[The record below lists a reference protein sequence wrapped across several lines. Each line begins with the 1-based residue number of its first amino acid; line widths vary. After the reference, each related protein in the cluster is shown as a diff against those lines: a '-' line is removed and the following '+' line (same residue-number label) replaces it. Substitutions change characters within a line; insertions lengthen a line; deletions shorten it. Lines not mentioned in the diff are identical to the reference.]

1 MIRSKTATSLL
12 AIAAMVSLSSCQT
25 PDTTVASAAPQ
36 VLGSETAALS
46 HPNIVIILAD
56 DMGWRD
62 VGYHGSEIKT
72 PNIDALASK
81 GVILD
86 RYYAQ
91 PTCSPTR
98 SALMTGH
105 SPMRLGVVQ
114 PLSKLA
120 PTGLPLSEKL
130 LPQYLKEAN
139 YQTVLTGKWHLG
151 GRQRAYLPTER
162 GFDQFYGSV
171 NGGVGYWDHVHG
183 GGLDWQ
189 RNGKTLRE
197 EGYSTDLI
205 TTEAIK
211 LVRGRDKSR
220 PLMLYAAF
228 GAPHLPNEAPEAA
241 IAQYADIKNPHRRV
255 HAAMV
260 TELDLAIGRLVETLK
275 SEGMLD
281 NTIIWFMSD
290 NGGLIA
296 SPPPSFSVLGQQIA
310 KMEAAAGTKLTPRFM
325 EFLRLN
331 NIEGGSDNLPLKGAK
346 ATVYEGAARVPS
358 FVYWQGKLSAKTSA
372 QMITAQDVLPTL
384 LQGAGLKVPARLD
397 GRSLWPALAKA
408 NTKALPVSDYVIQAS
423 KGLGQD
429 EAYYRYPWKL
439 VRIDGAPE
447 ALYNVEQDP
456 SEKTDLAELHP
467 DLVKKLSAAL
477 TAFPRGASVQ
487 VSMKDA
493 ILDPDFFGGKED
505 RAPWADTVLGPPPS
519 ED

>member
-1 MIRSKTATSLL
+1 MIRSRTAASLM
-12 AIAAMVSLSSCQT
+12 AIALMVGLSSCQT
-25 PDTTVASAAPQ
+25 PNK
-36 VLGSETAALS
+36 TAAAGGAQMSSNRTTPLN

-56 DMGWRD
+56 DLGWRD

-72 PNIDALASK
+72 PNIDALAAK

-91 PTCSPTR
+91 PSCSPTR
-98 SALMTGH
+98 SALMTGR

-139 YQTVLTGKWHLG
+139 YQTFLTGKWHLG

-162 GFDQFYGSV
+162 GFDQFYGSL
-171 NGGVGYWDHVHG
+171 NGGIGYWDHVHG

-205 TTEAIK
+205 TTEAMK

-241 IAQYADIKNPHRRV
+241 IAQYADIKNPNRRV

-260 TELDLAIGRLVETLK
+260 TELDTAIGRIVETLK

-296 SPPPSFSVLGQQIA
+296 SPPPSFTVLGQQIA

-325 EFLRLN
+325 EFVRVN
-331 NIEGGSDNLPLKGAK
+331 NIEGGSNNLPLKGAK

-358 FVYWQGKLSAKTSA
+358 FVYWQGKLSPKTSA

-384 LQGAGLKVPARLD
+384 LQGAGLEVPSRLD
-397 GRSLWPALAKA
+397 GRSLWPAL
-408 NTKALPVSDYVIQAS
+408 TKAKTLPVSDYVIQAS

-456 SEKTDLAELHP
+456 SETTDLAQRHP
-467 DLVKKLSAAL
+467 ERVKMLSAAL
-477 TAFPRGASVQ
+477 TAFPRGATVQ

-505 RAPWADTVLGPPPS
+505 RAPWADTVQGPTPS

>member
-1 MIRSKTATSLL
+1 MTRSRAAAVLLATATLL
-12 AIAAMVSLSSCQT
+12 FLSGCQT
-25 PDTTVASAAPQ
+25 PQRVAASAA
-36 VLGSETAALS
+36 STRTLS
-46 HPNIVIILAD
+46 GEAKGLAHPNIVIILAD

-72 PNIDALASK
+72 PNIDALAAK
-81 GVILD
+81 GVTLD

-114 PLSKLA
+114 PLSKLV

-139 YQTVLTGKWHLG
+139 YQTVMAGKWHLG
-151 GRQRAYLPTER
+151 GHQRAYLPNAR
-162 GFDQFYGSV
+162 GFDQFYGYV
-171 NGGVGYWDHVHG
+171 NGGIGYWDHVHG

-197 EGYSTDLI
+197 EGYSTDLLADQ
-205 TTEAIK
+205 AIK
-211 LVRGRDKSR
+211 MIRGRDKTR

-241 IAQYADIKNPHRRV
+241 LAPYADIKNPHRRT

-260 TELDLAIGRLVETLK
+260 SELDSAIGRLVETLR

-281 NTIIWFMSD
+281 NTVIWFMSD

-296 SPPPSFSVLGQQIA
+296 SPPPSFTVLGQQIA
-310 KMEAAAGTKLTPRFM
+310 KMEAAAGTKLPPRFM
-325 EFLRLN
+325 EFLRIN
-331 NIEGGSDNLPLKGAK
+331 NTEGGSDNMPLKGGK
-346 ATVYEGAARVPS
+346 ASVYEGAARVPS
-358 FVYWQGKLSAKTSA
+358 FVYWQGKLTQQTSS
-372 QMITAQDVLPTL
+372 QMVTAQDVLPTL
-384 LQGAGLKVPARLD
+384 MHAAGLKSPTHLD
-397 GRSLWPALAKA
+397 GRDMWPAIAKSRP
-408 NTKALPVSDYVIQAS
+408 LPVADYVIQAS

-439 VRIDGAPE
+439 VRIDGAAE
-447 ALYNVEQDP
+447 ALYNVAQDP
-456 SEKTDLAELHP
+456 TEQNDLAKIHP
-467 DLVKKLSAAL
+467 DRVKTLSAAL
-477 TAFPRGASVQ
+477 TAFPRGKSVQ
-487 VSMKDA
+487 VSLRDLV
-493 ILDPDFFGGKED
+493 LDTDFFGGKED
-505 RAPWADTVLGPPPS
+505 RPPWADTVLGPPPS

>member
-1 MIRSKTATSLL
+1 MIRSRTAASLM
-12 AIAAMVSLSSCQT
+12 AIALMVGLSSCQT
-25 PDTTVASAAPQ
+25 SST
-36 VLGSETAALS
+36 TAASGRSLMSSNRTAPLS

-72 PNIDALASK
+72 PNIDALAAK

-91 PTCSPTR
+91 PSCSPTR
-98 SALMTGH
+98 SALMTGR

-151 GRQRAYLPTER
+151 GRQRAYLPNQR
-162 GFDQFYGSV
+162 GFDQFYGSL
-171 NGGVGYWDHVHG
+171 NGGIGYWDHVHG

-205 TTEAIK
+205 ASEAIK
-211 LVRGRDKSR
+211 LLQGRDKRR

-241 IAQYADIKNPHRRV
+241 IAQYADIKNPYRRG

-260 TELDLAIGRLVETLK
+260 TELDSAIGRLVETLK

-296 SPPPSFSVLGQQIA
+296 SPPPSFTALGQQIA

-325 EFLRLN
+325 EFLRVN

-358 FVYWQGKLSAKTSA
+358 FVYWQGKLSPKTSA

-384 LQGAGLKVPARLD
+384 MQGAGLKVPARLD
-397 GRSLWPALAKA
+397 GRSMWPALTKA
-408 NTKALPVSDYVIQAS
+408 KALPVSDYVIQAS
-423 KGLGQD
+423 KGLAQD

-447 ALYNVEQDP
+447 ALYNVETDP
-456 SEKTDLAELHP
+456 SETTDLAVRHP
-467 DLVKKLSAAL
+467 ERVKSLSSAL
-477 TAFPRGASVQ
+477 TAFPRGPSVQ

-505 RAPWADTVLGPPPS
+505 RAPWADTVMGPPPS
-519 ED
+519 DD

>member
-1 MIRSKTATSLL
+1 MT
-12 AIAAMVSLSSCQT
+12 
-25 PDTTVASAAPQ
+25 
-36 VLGSETAALS
+36 

-72 PNIDALASK
+72 PNIDALAAK

-91 PTCSPTR
+91 PSCSPTR
-98 SALMTGH
+98 AALMTGH

-139 YQTVLTGKWHLG
+139 YQTFLTGKWHLG
-151 GRQRAYLPTER
+151 GRDKAYLPNAR

-171 NGGVGYWDHVHG
+171 NGGIGYWDHVHG

-189 RNGKTLRE
+189 RKGQTLRE

-205 TTEAIK
+205 ATEAIK
-211 LVRGRDKSR
+211 LLQGRDRRR

-241 IAQYADIKNPHRRV
+241 IAQYAGIKNPHRRV

-260 TELDLAIGRLVETLK
+260 TQLDLAIGRLVATLK

-296 SPPPSFSVLGQQIA
+296 SPPPSFTVLGQQIA

-325 EFLRLN
+325 EFLRVN
-331 NIEGGSDNLPLKGAK
+331 NSEGGSDNLPLKGAK
-346 ATVYEGAARVPS
+346 ATVYEGGARVPS
-358 FVYWQGKLSAKTSA
+358 FVYWQGKLSPQTSS

-384 LQGAGLKVPARLD
+384 MQGAGLKVPSRLD
-397 GRSLWPALAKA
+397 GRSMWPAISKAK
-408 NTKALPVSDYVIQAS
+408 TLPVSDYVIQAS
-423 KGLGQD
+423 KGLAQD

-447 ALYNVEQDP
+447 ALYNVELDP
-456 SEKTDLAELHP
+456 SEKTDLSQSHLE
-467 DLVKKLSAAL
+467 LVKSLSNAL
-477 TAFPRGASVQ
+477 TAFPRGTTVQ
-487 VSMKDA
+487 VSMKQA

-505 RAPWADTVLGPPPS
+505 RAPWADTVAGGPS
-519 ED
+519 TKD

>member
-1 MIRSKTATSLL
+1 MIRSKTMASLM
-12 AIAAMVSLSSCQT
+12 AIAALVGLCSCQT
-25 PDTTVASAAPQ
+25 PQTTTASMSPQ
-36 VLGSETAALS
+36 ASRGQTAALS

-72 PNIDALASK
+72 PNIDGLAAK

-105 SPMRLGVVQ
+105 APMRLGVVQ
-114 PLSKLA
+114 PLSKIT
-120 PTGLPLSEKL
+120 PSGLPLSEKL

-139 YQTVLTGKWHLG
+139 YQTVMTGKWHLG
-151 GRQRAYLPTER
+151 GRQRAYLPNQR
-162 GFDQFYGSV
+162 GFDQFYGYL
-171 NGGVGYWDHVHG
+171 NGGIGYWDHVHG

-197 EGYSTDLI
+197 EGYSTDLL
-205 TTEAIK
+205 ADQAVK
-211 LVRGRDKSR
+211 LVRGRDKTR
-220 PLMLYAAF
+220 PMMLYAAF
-228 GAPHLPNEAPEAA
+228 GAPHLPNEAPQAA
-241 IAQYADIKNPHRRV
+241 LTQYANIKNPHRRT

-260 TELDLAIGRLVETLK
+260 TQLDFAIGRLVETLK

-325 EFLRLN
+325 EFLRVN
-331 NIEGGSDNLPLKGAK
+331 NIEGGSDNLPLKGGK
-346 ATVYEGAARVPS
+346 ASVYEGAARVPS
-358 FVYWQGKLSAKTSA
+358 FVYWQGKLSPKISA

-384 LQGAGLKVPARLD
+384 LQGAGLKVPSRLD
-397 GRSLWPALAKA
+397 GRSLWPAL
-408 NTKALPVSDYVIQAS
+408 TKAKTLPVSDYVIQAS
-423 KGLGQD
+423 KGLAQD

-456 SEKTDLAELHP
+456 SEKTDVAQSRPE
-467 DLVKKLSAAL
+467 LVKTLSAAL
-477 TAFPRGASVQ
+477 TAFPRGPSVQ

-505 RAPWADTVLGPPPS
+505 RPPWADTVLGPPPS

>member
-1 MIRSKTATSLL
+1 MIRSRTAAGLMT
-12 AIAAMVSLSSCQT
+12 IMAMISLSSCQT
-25 PDTTVASAAPQ
+25 PNTKTASAPDQ
-36 VLGSETAALS
+36 VGDKETAALS

-72 PNIDALASK
+72 PNIDGLAAK

-105 SPMRLGVVQ
+105 APMRLGVVQ
-114 PLSKLA
+114 PLSKIA

-130 LPQYLKEAN
+130 LPQYLKDAN
-139 YQTVLTGKWHLG
+139 YQTFMTGKWHLG
-151 GRQRAYLPTER
+151 GRQRAYLPNAR
-162 GFDQFYGSV
+162 GFDQFYGYLH
-171 NGGVGYWDHVHG
+171 GGIGYWDHVHG

-197 EGYSTDLI
+197 EGYSTNLLADQ
-205 TTEAIK
+205 AIK
-211 LVRGRDKSR
+211 LVRGRDRSR

-228 GAPHLPNEAPEAA
+228 GAPHLPNEAPETA
-241 IAQYADIKNPHRRV
+241 IAQYADIKNPHRRT
-255 HAAMV
+255 HAATV
-260 TELDLAIGRLVETLK
+260 SELDSAIGRLVETLK

-296 SPPPSFSVLGQQIA
+296 SPPPSFTVLGQQIS
-310 KMEAAAGTKLTPRFM
+310 KMEVAAGTKLTPRFM
-325 EFLRLN
+325 EFLRVN
-331 NIEGGSDNLPLKGAK
+331 NVEGGSDNLPLKGGK
-346 ATVYEGAARVPS
+346 ASVYEGAARVPS
-358 FVYWQGKLSAKTSA
+358 FVYWQGKLAPQTSP

-384 LQGAGLKVPARLD
+384 LNAAGLKVPPRLD
-397 GRSLWPALAKA
+397 GRSMWPAL
-408 NTKALPVSDYVIQAS
+408 TKAKTLPVSDYVIQAS

-439 VRIDGAPE
+439 VRIDGAGE
-447 ALYNVEQDP
+447 TLYNVEQDP
-456 SEKTDLAELHP
+456 SEKTDLAQSHP
-467 DLVKKLSAAL
+467 ELVKRLSAAL